1 MKITLTFLLILC
13 GLAGYSES
21 ENKFIKKADSIIQRV
36 IDKNKSDKNLVL
48 KADAYLKHSLTLNKA
63 PKRFLGK
70 RVRKLLK
77 LKNTD
82 QQILYL
88 YESNSDLY
96 FAKSGKIKEKVKA
109 FKEYGNYRNWEFT
122 RATDLL
128 LNFNKDYVSLE
139 TISDK
144 TFVSPIGE
152 RAFEFYNFE
161 LKNQILDSLG
171 NELDVIQ
178 ISPKK
183 SFSPTFT
190 GHIYV
195 NSKTSQVSKLSL
207 SLGNNAGISFISNL
221 TINQDLIKIDSV
233 YYPIKTSI
241 NYLGGGLGFA
251 YSGICTGN
259 FTYSQKPD
267 KSNDFG
273 YYEILKIQ
281 NHTVASEKSLENN
294 RPIPLS
300 PLEYQTYHRDDSL
313 KSIQGEK
320 KYLDS
325 LDRLSL
331 KQRLYPF
338 LFGSFKFQ
346 NTYRQYIIELDAVA
360 PAIFY
365 NTVEGPGIKYGA
377 SFKKYRSD
385 GSFYEVRP
393 ELRYGFK
400 NNQFNSDASF
410 TWLYSPQKRAILNFS
425 LGSTYRD
432 LNPNGS
438 LNSLNN
444 SLNTLLFEQNFMKLF
459 RKQYISISS
468 GREISNGL
476 YFSGGLELSKNIS
489 VTNTI
494 DYSLRDIRD
503 KNFTSNNPLNPNIES
518 KLFPD
523 HTTLRLSGTLIY
535 TFNHEY
541 ITNQGIKIYEIPKT
555 PRIILNYRKG
565 IPNVLG
571 SENDYNF
578 LELEIQQEK
587 LGMGLWGYSSFSF
600 SAGKFFSNAK
610 NFYPDWKHFSG
621 NMALIFNPSL
631 KSFHFLDFY
640 AYSTDKKFIE
650 AHWEHNFNCK
660 FLGRIPIMR
669 KLKLQEL
676 MGSGVLAQP
685 DKSTY
690 YEVYFGL
697 KRLAIRADY
706 AISFNN
712 KGKLDQ
718 GFKFSMRF

>member
-1 MKITLTFLLILC
+1 MC
-13 GLAGYSES
+13 GLAGYSKS
-21 ENKFIKKADSIIQRV
+21 ENRLIKKADSIIQKV
-36 IDKNKSDKNLVL
+36 IDRNKADKNLVL

-77 LKNTD
+77 LKNAD
-82 QQILYL
+82 KQILYL
-88 YESNSDLY
+88 YESNSDLH
-96 FAKSGKIKEKVKA
+96 FAKSGKIKENVKA
-109 FKEYGNYRNWEFT
+109 FKDYGNYRNWEFT
-122 RATDLL
+122 RATDLF
-128 LNFNKDYVSLE
+128 LNFNKDQVSFE
-139 TISDK
+139 AITDK
-144 TFVSPIGE
+144 KFVSPIGDK
-152 RAFEFYNFE
+152 AFQFYSFE
-161 LKNQILDSLG
+161 LKNQILDSFG

-178 ISPKK
+178 IIPKK

-190 GHIYV
+190 GYIYV

-207 SLGNNAGISFISNL
+207 SLGNNAGISFISKL

-233 YYPIKTSI
+233 YYPTKTSI
-241 NYLGGGLGFA
+241 SYLGGGLGFA

-259 FTYSQKPD
+259 FSYSK
-267 KSNDFG
+267 KSDASDEFG

-281 NHTVASEKSLENN
+281 NHTAASEKSIENN

-300 PLEYQTYHRDDSL
+300 ALEYQTYHRDDSL

-331 KQRLYPF
+331 RQRLYPF

-385 GSFYEVRP
+385 GSFYEIRP

-400 NNQFNSDASF
+400 NKQFNSDASF
-410 TWLYSPQKRAILNFS
+410 TWLYSPQRRAILNFS

-459 RKQYISISS
+459 RKQYVSVSS
-468 GREISNGL
+468 GREITNGL

-489 VTNTI
+489 VINTI
-494 DYSLRDIRD
+494 DYSLRNIRD
-503 KNFTSNNPLNPNIES
+503 KNFTSNNPFNPNEES

-571 SENDYNF
+571 SESDYDF
-578 LELEIQQEK
+578 LELELQQEK
-587 LGMGLWGYSSFSF
+587 LEMGLWGYSSFSF
-600 SAGKFFSNAK
+600 SAGKFFRNAT

-660 FLGRIPIMR
+660 FLGRIPVLR

-676 MGSGVLAQP
+676 MGSGILAQP

-697 KRLAIRADY
+697 KRLSIRADY

-712 KGKLDQ
+712 RGKLDQ